1 MARRR
6 KTRRTAK
13 QKAAT
18 RKMIAANRR
27 LLRISAGD
35 AARRKAVR
43 LKGIYPNPKG
53 RRDYVVLSSRK
64 GKWMGKDF
72 EKVNGKVERML

>member
-1 MARRR
+1 
-6 KTRRTAK
+6 
-13 QKAAT
+13 
-18 RKMIAANRR
+18 MIAANRR

-35 AARRKAVR
+35 AAKRKAVR
-43 LKGIYPNPKG
+43 LHGKYRAVKG
-53 RRDYVVLSSRK
+53 RRDYVILSSRK